1 MVGQHIGK
9 YRVTQQIGR
18 GGMGTVYAAIDETL
32 HRDVAIKVLN
42 AGLNDPTVARRF
54 RAEAVTVARLNHP
67 GIATIYELVQHDG
80 QWLMVMEFVRGDTL
94 EQAVAEKGPLPV
106 PRAAELT
113 MQALSALDVQRVALA
128 TPYDEALT
136 RDAKA
141 GIESYGI
148 EVVSFDWLRNVRS
161 VFDETPARA
170 YRLGRSV
177 DRPEAQAVFFSGV
190 GMPTVSM
197 LQALERDI
205 GKPVI
210 SSASAMMWNALC
222 VAGVEP
228 FVPGYGR
235 LLSGGVNWKAL

>member
-1 MVGQHIGK
+1 MVAHGADGTLNGLEGRIQSQVLHLDESTDLLAAVKPDVIVLAHTATC
-9 YRVTQQIGR
+9 YRLGR
-18 GGMGTVYAAIDETL
+18 AREASIAAQTL
-32 HRDVAIKVLN
+32 QRTGV
-42 AGLNDPTVARRF
+42 RF
-54 RAEAVTVARLNHP
+54 VTVLQSA
-67 GIATIYELVQHDG
+67 
-80 QWLMVMEFVRGDTL
+80 
-94 EQAVAEKGPLPV
+94 
-106 PRAAELT
+106 